1 MKQIIRSLLVF
12 KRYGFTIGFICW
24 ILIITI
30 LSLSSFEDIDTEG
43 INIPHLDKLIH
54 FFFYFVAA
62 ILGILL
68 IRERTKGQFKLS
80 RAIIITALSVIIY
93 GIIIEVIQDTFTEN
107 RSGELYDVLA
117 NSLGAFFGAVF
128 IIILFSGKTQLKWKD

>member
-1 MKQIIRSLLVF
+1 MF
-12 KRYGFTIGFICW
+12 KRYGFTTGFICW
-24 ILIITI
+24 IVIITV
-30 LSLSSFEDIDTEG
+30 LSLSSFEDVDTEG

>member
-1 MKQIIRSLLVF
+1 MF

>member
-1 MKQIIRSLLVF
+1 MF

-117 NSLGAFFGAVF
+117 NSLGAFFGAGF

>member
-1 MKQIIRSLLVF
+1 MF

-93 GIIIEVIQDTFTEN
+93 GIIIEVIQDTYTEN

-117 NSLGAFFGAVF
+117 NSLGAFFGAGF

>member
-1 MKQIIRSLLVF
+1 MKQVIRSLLVF

-62 ILGILL
+62 TLGILL
-68 IRERTKGQFKLS
+68 IRERTKGQFNLT
-80 RAIIITALSVIIY
+80 RAIIISGLSVIIY

-117 NSLGAFFGAVF
+117 NSLGAFFGAGF

>member
-1 MKQIIRSLLVF
+1 MF

-68 IRERTKGQFKLS
+68 IRERTKGQFNLT
-80 RAIIITALSVIIY
+80 RAIIISGLSVIIY

-117 NSLGAFFGAVF
+117 NSLGAFFGAGF

>member
-1 MKQIIRSLLVF
+1 MF

-68 IRERTKGQFKLS
+68 IRERTKGQFNLS

-117 NSLGAFFGAVF
+117 NSLGAFFGAGF

>member
-1 MKQIIRSLLVF
+1 MF

-62 ILGILL
+62 TLGILL
-68 IRERTKGQFKLS
+68 IRERTKGQFNLT
-80 RAIIITALSVIIY
+80 RAIIISGLSVIIY

-117 NSLGAFFGAVF
+117 NSLGAFFGAGF